1 MRTTSYFLLLILI
14 AVGVGCQSSTTQP
27 LPTTVIPQ
35 PRSQQLLDGNFVLS
49 SQTQLV
55 YPPAFENA
63 VQFLKHWVEEG
74 SVIRF
79 RENDS
84 DSQIVF
90 VQDSQLATEGYKLEI
105 DKNQI
110 RITAATD
117 TGAFY
122 AVQSLRQLMPESI
135 ESGDFKE
142 DRIKIRQMHIQD
154 EPEFTYRGMHLDVG
168 RHFFSVDFIKQYL
181 DYMAML
187 KMNYFHWHLTEDQGW
202 RLEIKKYPLLQTVAA
217 YRDQTL
223 VGHYNE
229 VPQRFD
235 GQRYGGYYTQ
245 EEAREIVAYA
255 AARHITVVPEIE
267 MPGHSQAAITAYP
280 ELGCTGESPGVAQ
293 LWGVFEQ
300 IYCPKEE
307 TFAFLEDV
315 LDEVMEIFPS
325 RLIHIGGDEAPKKNW
340 KACPACQARMVQEGL
355 QNEDELQSYFIKRM
369 ESYLNSHGRQIIG
382 WDEIIEGGLAPN
394 ATVMSWRG
402 TAGAITAA
410 KQGNPVI
417 MTPNS
422 HCYFDYYQSQNE
434 NEPLAIGGYI
444 PLEKVYQFDPIP
456 TELNMAERALILGAQ
471 ANLWTEYISQE
482 DQVEYMIF
490 PRITALSEV
499 LWTYPAERNYTDYIA
514 RLLHFQKRLDALDVQ
529 YANHLFDLT
538 GELVSNHSE
547 WAWSLQSIVPGVTI
561 HYTTDGTGPN
571 IHSPIYQTP
580 IPFDTDLQITAAVFE
595 AEKQLGAVYTQEL
608 QFHKAVGKPITVNV
622 EANPAYAGNGTTSLI
637 NGVPGSSK
645 RYGDREW
652 LGYWGDDLEVIIDLQ
667 EMISVN
673 QVSTRLFDAPGQWIY
688 APAEVWIELLDAQ
701 KELVSSKQA
710 ILHRDALLPTL
721 VLVQESFEH
730 TANYVV
736 VRVKNY
742 GTIPDGAQGAGH
754 KAWTFIDEI
763 IVR

>member
-117 TGAFY
+117 AGAFY

-142 DRIKIRQMHIQD
+142 DRINIRQMHIQD
-154 EPEFTYRGMHLDVG
+154 EPKFAYRGMHLDVG

-608 QFHKAVGKPITVNV
+608 QFHKALGKPITVNV

-736 VRVKNY
+736 VQVKNY

>member
-14 AVGVGCQSSTTQP
+14 AVGVGCQSSTHQP

-35 PRSQQLLDGNFVLS
+35 PRSQQLLEGNFVLS

-63 VQFLKHWVEEG
+63 AQFLKHWVEEG

-117 TGAFY
+117 AGAFY
-122 AVQSLRQLMPESI
+122 GVQSLRQLLPESI

-142 DRIKIRQMHIQD
+142 DRINIRQMLIQD
-154 EPEFTYRGMHLDVG
+154 EPKFAYRGMHLDVG

-293 LWGVFEQ
+293 LWGVFEH

>member
-142 DRIKIRQMHIQD
+142 DRINIRQMHIQD
-154 EPEFTYRGMHLDVG
+154 EPKFAYRGMHLDVG

-561 HYTTDGTGPN
+561 HYTTDGTAPN

-580 IPFDTDLQITAAVFE
+580 IPFDSDLQITAAVFE

>member
-117 TGAFY
+117 AGAFY
-122 AVQSLRQLMPESI
+122 GVQSLRQLLPESI

-142 DRIKIRQMHIQD
+142 DRINIRQMLIQD
-154 EPEFTYRGMHLDVG
+154 EPKFAYRGMHLDVG

-293 LWGVFEQ
+293 LWGVFEH

-444 PLEKVYQFDPIP
+444 PLEKVYHFDPIP

-561 HYTTDGTGPN
+561 HYTTDGTAPN

-608 QFHKAVGKPITVNV
+608 QYHKAVGKPITVNV

-667 EMISVN
+667 EMTSVN